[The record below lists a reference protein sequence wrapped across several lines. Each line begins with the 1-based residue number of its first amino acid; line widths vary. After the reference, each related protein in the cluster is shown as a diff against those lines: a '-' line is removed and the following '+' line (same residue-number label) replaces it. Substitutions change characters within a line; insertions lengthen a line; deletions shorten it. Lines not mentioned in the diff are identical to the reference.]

1 MKKLNFKISVGIFAI
16 IVAVTT
22 LLLFVSLNYY
32 VQNQKLKRNIK
43 ATQSE
48 KTGQLESLVFLENKA
63 KADEL
68 FIEGR
73 FDSALALYKELNV
86 DVNLLNKRK
95 EIIKQFEESEG
106 FKIRLEDESFKLQT
120 EFNKEQESLKIQTDF
135 IKKRYLRSETTNDS
149 LVKELSVILSLLAS
163 KQREL
168 EKVPRYEKLTFYSA
182 NRTKVTYFGESNSG
196 KANGYG
202 FGYYSSGSLYE
213 GTWKDNMRNGKGTFQ
228 WIDGDKYEG
237 DYVSDNRSG
246 TGTYYWK
253 NGEKYKGKWENN
265 MRNGYGIL
273 YDKDDNI
280 KLKGIWKD
288 DLLVKAEN

>member
-1 MKKLNFKISVGIFAI
+1 MKKLNFKISVGIFTL
-16 IVAVTT
+16 IVAVTS
-22 LLLFVSLNYY
+22 LLLFVSINYF
-32 VQNQKLKRNIK
+32 VQNQKLKKTIK
-43 ATQSE
+43 IAQSE
-48 KTGQLESLVFLENKA
+48 KSGQLETLILLENRA

-73 FDSALALYKELNV
+73 FDSAMALYKELNA
-86 DVNLLNKRK
+86 DESLIKKRK
-95 EIIKQFEESEG
+95 ETINEIEKSEG
-106 FKIRLEDESFKLQT
+106 FKHHLEDETLKLQT
-120 EFNKEQESLKIQTDF
+120 EFNKEQALHRNQADS
-135 IKKRYLRSETTNDS
+135 IKNLYLRSETAKDS
-149 LVKELSVILSLLAS
+149 LLKELSIVYSLLAS
-163 KQREL
+163 KQKEL

-182 NRTKVTYFGESNSG
+182 NRTKVTYFGESSNG

-213 GTWKDNMRNGKGTFQ
+213 GTWKDNMRNGKGTYQ

-253 NGEKYKGKWENN
+253 NGEKYKGKWDNN

-273 YDKDDNI
+273 YDKDDNV
-280 KLKGIWKD
+280 KLKGTWKD